1 VLIRKVGVTSKKLDV
16 NGLLKPAFTPVNDSD
31 WESLD
36 VLALNLFRPKTPID
50 TVQLFAGRLPQ
61 IRDLVDVVYEDG
73 AHAIIYGERG
83 VGKTSLANVIAERVA
98 PAIPRLKCVKI
109 SCSPADTFF
118 NIWENALY
126 DYEYEG
132 NTADTILKGNPSL
145 YQLYK
150 MLETLDKSYK
160 YIFVFDEFDRIKSE
174 KAKNLMSDAIK
185 HFSNN
190 PANVTVILVG
200 VANTISDIFT
210 EHESISRC
218 TTQIK
223 MPRMSTDELRDV
235 VSSRLPKLCMSADKG
250 VVEKMIRYSQGLPG
264 YMHLLGQLSA
274 RMAIAKRCMNITAAD
289 LKSAVNNALEKSD
302 QSIREDYYKAVESSD
317 PRATYKEVLLACALA
332 KTNELGKFYAKSV
345 MEPLSK
351 IRKKDIDI
359 AHYSTPLGNLCLPE
373 RGPALVRSGVK
384 KRFQYEF
391 KNPLLQPLVIL
402 IGMRDGLI
410 SDY

>member
-1 VLIRKVGVTSKKLDV
+1 MNKGKLDV
-16 NGLLKPAFTPVNDSD
+16 DDLLKTTFTPINDAD

-36 VLALNLFRPKTPID
+36 ALALNLFRPKAPID

-61 IRDLVDVVYEDG
+61 IKDLVDVVYENG
-73 AHAIIYGERG
+73 AHAIIFGERG

-98 PAIPRLKCVKI
+98 PAIPRLKCIKV
-109 SCSPADTFF
+109 SCSPNDSFF
-118 NIWENALY
+118 NLWEHALY
-126 DYEYEG
+126 DHEYEDK
-132 NTADTILKGNPSL
+132 TADTILKANPSL

-150 MLETLDKSYK
+150 MLETLDPSYK
-160 YIFVFDEFDRIKSE
+160 YLFVFDEFDRIKSDQ
-174 KAKNLMSDAIK
+174 AKTLMSDAVK

-200 VANTISDIFT
+200 VANTITDIFS

-223 MPRMSTDELRDV
+223 MPRMSVDELRDV
-235 VSSRLPKLCMSADKG
+235 VSSRFPKLCMSAEKG
-250 VVEKMIRYSQGLPG
+250 VVDKMIRYSQGLPG

-274 RMAIAKRCMNITAAD
+274 RTAIGNRRMKISDSD

-302 QSIREDYYKAVESSD
+302 QSIKQDYYKAIESSD

-373 RGPALVRSGVK
+373 RGPALIRSGVK
-384 KRFQYEF
+384 KRYQYEF

-410 SDY
+410 SEY

>member
-1 VLIRKVGVTSKKLDV
+1 MARDKLNV
-16 NGLLKPAFTPVNDSD
+16 SGLLTPVFTPVDESD
-31 WESLD
+31 WDALD
-36 VLALNLFRPKTPID
+36 AMALNLFRPKAPID

-61 IRDLVDVVYEDG
+61 IKDLVDVVYEDG

-98 PAIPRLKCVKI
+98 PAIPRLKCVKV
-109 SCSPADTFF
+109 SCSPGDTFF
-118 NIWENALY
+118 NLWEHALY

-132 NTADTILKGNPSL
+132 KTADNILKANLSL

-150 MLETLDKSYK
+150 MLETLDSSYK
-160 YIFVFDEFDRIKSE
+160 YLFVFDEFDRVKSDQ
-174 KAKNLMSDAIK
+174 AKNLMSDAIK

-200 VANTISDIFT
+200 VANTISDIFS

-223 MPRMSTDELRDV
+223 MPRMSPDELRDV
-235 VSSRLPKLCMSADKG
+235 VSSRLPKLCMSAEKG
-250 VVEKMIRYSQGLPG
+250 VAEKMIRYSQGLPG

-274 RMAIAKRCMNITAAD
+274 RTAIASRKMNITDAD
-289 LKSAVNNALEKSD
+289 LKSAVNSALEKSD
-302 QSIREDYYKAVESSD
+302 QSLREDYYKAIESSD

-332 KTNELGKFYAKSV
+332 KTNELGKFYAKGV

-351 IRKKDIDI
+351 IRKKDIEI

-373 RGPALVRSGVK
+373 RGPALIRSGVK

-391 KNPLLQPLVIL
+391 RNPLLQPLVIL